1 MKLRGAMSFKFGLRF
16 NLGLIFN
23 GSDVERH
30 SLPIWVSNGEE
41 DPDHLGWVVHTL
53 GTQRQENKKR
63 LYKGTN
69 YTHFENLV
77 AKSAHLK
84 YQEL

>member
-1 MKLRGAMSFKFGLRF
+1 MGLRF

-41 DPDHLGWVVHTL
+41 DPDHLGWV
-53 GTQRQENKKR
+53 KR
-63 LYKGTN
+63 LDKGTN

-84 YQEL
+84 Y